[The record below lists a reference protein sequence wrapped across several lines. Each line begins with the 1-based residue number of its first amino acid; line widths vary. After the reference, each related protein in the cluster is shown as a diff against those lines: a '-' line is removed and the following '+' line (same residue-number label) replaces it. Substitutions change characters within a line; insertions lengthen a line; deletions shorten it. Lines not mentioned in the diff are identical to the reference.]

1 MAALVLPTLLVFAD
15 ADSVTTAHMVEFF
28 GLLGGGHRD
37 AGWDRCCPSSPTPPV
52 LPADASPGPAT
63 VPPPAAPASTAVGLH
78 PSPGAGLFSGV
89 PGIRGDA
96 PGEERRM
103 TAGTGLTIG
112 VLGSY
117 GGRNLGDEAIL
128 TGLLADLQEQEPNAR
143 IIVFSRNPDHTRAAH
158 PEVEAVPW
166 EGVSRTDSSPLLAQ
180 LDLLILGGGG
190 ILYDQEARRY
200 LRVVRVAQERG
211 LPLLTYAVGVGP
223 LSEMVD
229 TGMVRET
236 LAGATQVTVRD
247 QESRMLL
254 EEAGLLN
261 PITVT
266 ADPAFLLEPEDF
278 PVHLLREEG
287 VPAGRH
293 LVGMSVREPG
303 RAAERLDVDGYH
315 RLLAQIGDF
324 LVHRIDADILFVPME
339 RDDIRH
345 SHGVLSHM
353 VAAERGRILHGSYS
367 PQQVLGL
374 MRHFDLVVGMRL
386 HFLIFAAMV
395 NTPFL
400 PLPYAGKVFDLA
412 QRLGVPALRG
422 LEREVEGPLLAEVDR
437 LWDEREQRAE
447 ATARRVAEVCEEAR
461 GTSKVTRAVL
471 ESLRTQSMVSVDG

>member
-1 MAALVLPTLLVFAD
+1 
-15 ADSVTTAHMVEFF
+15 
-28 GLLGGGHRD
+28 
-37 AGWDRCCPSSPTPPV
+37 
-52 LPADASPGPAT
+52 
-63 VPPPAAPASTAVGLH
+63 
-78 PSPGAGLFSGV
+78 
-89 PGIRGDA
+89 
-96 PGEERRM
+96 M
-103 TAGTGLTIG
+103 TRAGLTIG

-128 TGLLADLQEQEPNAR
+128 TGLLADLREQEPNAR
-143 IIVFSRNPDHTRAAH
+143 IIVFSRNPAHTASAH
-158 PEVEAVPW
+158 PDVEAVPW
-166 EGVSRTDSSPLLAQ
+166 EGVSRTDSALVLSQ

-190 ILYDQEARRY
+190 ILYDKEARRY

-247 QESRMLL
+247 QESRMVL

-278 PVHLLREEG
+278 PAELLREEG
-287 VPAGRH
+287 VPAGKR

-324 LVHRIDADILFVPME
+324 LVHRIDAHVLFVPME

-353 VAAERGRILHGSYS
+353 IAAERGRILHGTYS

-374 MRHFDLVVGMRL
+374 MRHFDLAVGMRL
-386 HFLIFAAMV
+386 HFLIFAAMMG
-395 NTPFL
+395 TPFL

-422 LEREVEGPLLAEVDR
+422 VEREVEGPLLAEVDQ
-437 LWDEREQRAE
+437 LWDERDQRRE
-447 ATARRVAEVCEEAR
+447 TTAQRVAQVCEEAR
-461 GTSKVTRAVL
+461 GTSRVTRSVL
-471 ESLRTQSMVSVDG
+471 ESLRTRSLVEVGA

>member
-1 MAALVLPTLLVFAD
+1 M
-15 ADSVTTAHMVEFF
+15 
-28 GLLGGGHRD
+28 R
-37 AGWDRCCPSSPTPPV
+37 
-52 LPADASPGPAT
+52 GP
-63 VPPPAAPASTAVGLH
+63 
-78 PSPGAGLFSGV
+78 
-89 PGIRGDA
+89 
-96 PGEERRM
+96 
-103 TAGTGLTIG
+103 TGLTIG

-128 TGLLADLQEQEPNAR
+128 TGLLADLREQEPNAR
-143 IIVFSRNPDHTRAAH
+143 IIVFSRNPAHTALAH
-158 PEVEAVPW
+158 PDVEAVPW
-166 EGVSRTDSSPLLAQ
+166 EGVSRVDSAEVLGQ

-190 ILYDQEARRY
+190 ILYDREARRY

-223 LSEMVD
+223 LSDGVD

-236 LAGATQVTVRD
+236 LAGATEVTVRD
-247 QESRMLL
+247 QESRMVL
-254 EEAGLLN
+254 EEAGLIN

-278 PVHLLREEG
+278 PARLLREEG
-287 VPAGRH
+287 VPAGKR
-293 LVGMSVREPG
+293 LVGLSVREPG

-324 LVHRIDADILFVPME
+324 LVQRIDAHVLFVPME

-353 VAAERGRILHGSYS
+353 IAADRGRILHGDYS
-367 PQQVLGL
+367 PRQVLGL
-374 MRHFDLVVGMRL
+374 MKHFDLAVGMRL

-395 NTPFL
+395 GTPFL

-422 LEREVEGPLLAEVDR
+422 VEREVEGPLLAEVDR
-437 LWDEREQRAE
+437 LWDERESRRE
-447 ATARRVAEVCEEAR
+447 ATALRVAEVCDQAR
-461 GTSKVTRAVL
+461 GTSQVTRAVL
-471 ESLRTQSMVSVDG
+471 DGLRSRTLARMAA

>member
-1 MAALVLPTLLVFAD
+1 
-15 ADSVTTAHMVEFF
+15 
-28 GLLGGGHRD
+28 
-37 AGWDRCCPSSPTPPV
+37 
-52 LPADASPGPAT
+52 
-63 VPPPAAPASTAVGLH
+63 
-78 PSPGAGLFSGV
+78 
-89 PGIRGDA
+89 
-96 PGEERRM
+96 M
-103 TAGTGLTIG
+103 TRAGLTIG

-128 TGLLADLQEQEPNAR
+128 TGLLTDLRQQEPNAR
-143 IIVFSRNPDHTRAAH
+143 IIVFSRDPEHTRLAH
-158 PEVEAVPW
+158 PDVEAVPW
-166 EGVSRTDSSPLLAQ
+166 EGVSRTDSALVLSQ

-190 ILYDQEARRY
+190 ILYDKEARRY

-236 LAGATQVTVRD
+236 LAGAAQVTVRD
-247 QESRMLL
+247 QESRMVL

-266 ADPAFLLEPEDF
+266 ADPAFLLEPQEF
-278 PVHLLREEG
+278 PAELLREEG
-287 VPAGRH
+287 VPAGKR

-324 LVHRIDADILFVPME
+324 LVHRIDAHVLFVPME

-353 VAAERGRILHGSYS
+353 IAAERGRILHGTYT

-374 MRHFDLVVGMRL
+374 MRHFDLAVGMRL
-386 HFLIFAAMV
+386 HFLIFAAMMG
-395 NTPFL
+395 TPFL

-422 LEREVEGPLLAEVDR
+422 VEREVEGPLLAEVDQ
-437 LWDEREQRAE
+437 LWDERDQRAE
-447 ATARRVAEVCEEAR
+447 TTAQRVAQVCEEAR
-461 GTSKVTRAVL
+461 GTSQVTRAVL
-471 ESLRTQSMVSVDG
+471 ESLRSRSLVEVGA

>member
-1 MAALVLPTLLVFAD
+1 
-15 ADSVTTAHMVEFF
+15 
-28 GLLGGGHRD
+28 
-37 AGWDRCCPSSPTPPV
+37 
-52 LPADASPGPAT
+52 
-63 VPPPAAPASTAVGLH
+63 
-78 PSPGAGLFSGV
+78 
-89 PGIRGDA
+89 
-96 PGEERRM
+96 M
-103 TAGTGLTIG
+103 TRAGLTIG

-128 TGLLADLQEQEPNAR
+128 TGLLADLREQEPNAR
-143 IIVFSRNPDHTRAAH
+143 IIVFSRNPAHTALAH
-158 PEVEAVPW
+158 PDVEAVPW
-166 EGVSRTDSSPLLAQ
+166 EGVSRTDSALVLSQ

-190 ILYDQEARRY
+190 ILYDKEARRY

-247 QESRMLL
+247 QESRMVL

-278 PVHLLREEG
+278 PADLLREEG
-287 VPAGRH
+287 VPAGKR

-324 LVHRIDADILFVPME
+324 LVHRIDAHVLFVPME

-353 VAAERGRILHGSYS
+353 TAAERGRILHGTYS

-374 MRHFDLVVGMRL
+374 MRHFDLAVGMRL
-386 HFLIFAAMV
+386 HFLIFAAMMG
-395 NTPFL
+395 TPFL

-422 LEREVEGPLLAEVDR
+422 VEREVEGPLLAEVDQ
-437 LWDEREQRAE
+437 LWDERDQRRE
-447 ATARRVAEVCEEAR
+447 TTAQRVAQVCEEAR
-461 GTSKVTRAVL
+461 GTSRVTRSVL
-471 ESLRTQSMVSVDG
+471 ESLRTRSLVEVGA

>member
-1 MAALVLPTLLVFAD
+1 MT
-15 ADSVTTAHMVEFF
+15 H
-28 GLLGGGHRD
+28 
-37 AGWDRCCPSSPTPPV
+37 
-52 LPADASPGPAT
+52 
-63 VPPPAAPASTAVGLH
+63 
-78 PSPGAGLFSGV
+78 GA
-89 PGIRGDA
+89 
-96 PGEERRM
+96 
-103 TAGTGLTIG
+103 GLTIG
-112 VLGSY
+112 ILGSY

-128 TGLLADLQEQEPNAR
+128 TGLLADLREQEPNAR
-143 IIVFSRNPDHTRAAH
+143 IIVFSRNPAHTRIAH
-158 PEVEAVPW
+158 PQVEAVPW
-166 EGVSRTDSSPLLAQ
+166 EGVSRTDSALVLAQ

-190 ILYDQEARRY
+190 ILYDREARRY

-223 LSEMVD
+223 LSDGVD

-247 QESRMLL
+247 QESRMVL

-278 PVHLLREEG
+278 PAHLLREEG
-287 VPAGRH
+287 VPAGKR

-324 LVHRIDADILFVPME
+324 LVHRIDAHVLFVPME

-353 VAAERGRILHGSYS
+353 TAADHGRILHGTYS
-367 PQQVLGL
+367 PQQILGL
-374 MRHFDLVVGMRL
+374 MRHFDLAVGMRL

-395 NTPFL
+395 GTPFL

-422 LEREVEGPLLAEVDR
+422 VEREVEGPLLAEVDR

-447 ATARRVAEVCEEAR
+447 ATARRVAEVCDDAR
-461 GTSKVTRAVL
+461 ATSQVTRSVL
-471 ESLRTQSMVSVDG
+471 DSIRNQALSRLGA

>member
-1 MAALVLPTLLVFAD
+1 
-15 ADSVTTAHMVEFF
+15 
-28 GLLGGGHRD
+28 
-37 AGWDRCCPSSPTPPV
+37 
-52 LPADASPGPAT
+52 
-63 VPPPAAPASTAVGLH
+63 
-78 PSPGAGLFSGV
+78 
-89 PGIRGDA
+89 
-96 PGEERRM
+96 M
-103 TAGTGLTIG
+103 TRAGLTIG

-128 TGLLADLQEQEPNAR
+128 TGLLTDLRQQEPHAR
-143 IIVFSRNPDHTRAAH
+143 IIVFSRNPAHTAVAH
-158 PEVEAVPW
+158 PDVEAVPW
-166 EGVSRTDSSPLLAQ
+166 EGVSRTDSALVLSQ

-190 ILYDQEARRY
+190 ILYDKEARRY

-223 LSEMVD
+223 LNEMVD

-236 LAGATQVTVRD
+236 LAGAVQVTVRD
-247 QESRMLL
+247 QESRMVL

-266 ADPAFLLEPEDF
+266 GDPAFLLEPEDF
-278 PVHLLREEG
+278 PAQFLREEG
-287 VPAGRH
+287 VPAGKR

-324 LVHRIDADILFVPME
+324 LVHRIDAHVLFVPME

-353 VAAERGRILHGSYS
+353 IAAERGRILHGTYS

-374 MRHFDLVVGMRL
+374 MRHFDLAVGMRL
-386 HFLIFAAMV
+386 HFLIFAAMMG
-395 NTPFL
+395 TPFL

-422 LEREVEGPLLAEVDR
+422 VEREVEGPLLAEVDQ

-447 ATARRVAEVCEEAR
+447 VTARRVARVCDEAR
-461 GTSKVTRAVL
+461 GTSQVTRAVL
-471 ESLRTQSMVSVDG
+471 ESLRNRSLVEVGA